1 MSELP
6 VLDFF
11 FEEDC
16 PFCRRVRI
24 DIIDKKL
31 IPKGIVII
39 NPIEVDVNT
48 GAVEMGWYESF
59 CREVKSE
66 PTPVLRLHDKLVGEN
81 NWEFAFLMWKKKPMT
96 ITEEVLS
103 SEEYLEKQIYDK
115 IRVMENTCILEVQPS
130 YELERDMYMA
140 NRRLGLNARIY

>member
-1 MSELP
+1 MNQLP
-6 VLDFF
+6 ILDFF

-24 DIIDKKL
+24 NIIEKL
-31 IPKGIVII
+31 EEKGIVII

-48 GAVEMGWYESF
+48 GAVEMGWYDSF

-66 PTPVLRLHDKLVGEN
+66 PTPLLRLHDKLIGEN
-81 NWEFAFLMWKKKPMT
+81 NWEFAFLMWKKKPVT

-115 IRVMENTCILEVQPS
+115 IRLMKGTCILEVQPS

-140 NRRLGLNARIY
+140 NRRLGLDARVY

>member
-16 PFCRRVRI
+16 PFCRSVRVN
-24 DIIDKKL
+24 IIEKL
-31 IPKGIVII
+31 EEKGIVII

-48 GAVEMGWYESF
+48 GAVEMGWYNSF

-66 PTPVLRLHDKLVGEN
+66 PTPLLRLHDKLVGEN
-81 NWEFAFLMWKKKPMT
+81 NWEFAFLMWKKKPVT

-103 SEEYLEKQIYDK
+103 SEQYLEKQIYDK
-115 IRVMENTCILEVQPS
+115 IRLMNSTCVLEVQPS

-140 NRRLGLNARIY
+140 NRRLGLDARVY

>member
-24 DIIDKKL
+24 NIIEKL
-31 IPKGIVII
+31 QEKGIVKI

-48 GAVEMGWYESF
+48 GAVEMGWYDSF
-59 CREVKSE
+59 CRNVKSE
-66 PTPVLRLHDKLVGEN
+66 PTPLLRLHDKLIGEN
-81 NWEFAFLMWKKKPMT
+81 NLDFAFLMWKKKPVT

-115 IRVMENTCILEVQPS
+115 IRLMKDTCVLEVQPS
-130 YELERDMYMA
+130 YELERDMYLV
-140 NRRLGLNARIY
+140 NRRLGLDARVY

>member
-16 PFCRRVRI
+16 PFCRSVRI
-24 DIIDKKL
+24 NIIEKL
-31 IPKGIVII
+31 QEKGIVII

-48 GAVEMGWYESF
+48 GAVEMGWYNSF

-66 PTPVLRLHDKLVGEN
+66 PTPLLRLHDKLIGEN

-115 IRVMENTCILEVQPS
+115 IRLMNGTCVLEVQPS
-130 YELERDMYMA
+130 YKLERDLYLA
-140 NRRLGLNARIY
+140 NRRLGLDARVY

>member
-1 MSELP
+1 MDELP

-16 PFCRRVRI
+16 PFCRSVRVN
-24 DIIDKKL
+24 IIEKL
-31 IPKGIVII
+31 QEKGIVEI

-66 PTPVLRLHDKLVGEN
+66 PTPLLRLHDKLIGEN

-103 SEEYLEKQIYDK
+103 SEGYLEKQIYDK
-115 IRVMENTCILEVQPS
+115 IRLMKDTCVLEVQSS
-130 YELERDMYMA
+130 YELERDIYMA
-140 NRRLGLNARIY
+140 NRRLGLDARVY

>member
-16 PFCRRVRI
+16 PFCRSVRVN
-24 DIIDKKL
+24 IIEKL
-31 IPKGIVII
+31 EEKGIVII

-48 GAVEMGWYESF
+48 GAVEMGWYDSF

-66 PTPVLRLHDKLVGEN
+66 PTPLLRLHDKLIGEN
-81 NWEFAFLMWKKKPMT
+81 NWEFAFLMWKKKPAT

-103 SEEYLEKQIYDK
+103 SEQYLEKQIYDK
-115 IRVMENTCILEVQPS
+115 IRLMNGTCVLEVQPS
-130 YELERDMYMA
+130 YELERDIYMA
-140 NRRLGLNARIY
+140 NRRLGLDARVY

>member
-16 PFCRRVRI
+16 PFCRSVRI
-24 DIIDKKL
+24 NIIEKL
-31 IPKGIVII
+31 QEKGIVII
-39 NPIEVDVNT
+39 NPIEVDVNM
-48 GAVEMGWYESF
+48 GAVEMGWYNSF

-66 PTPVLRLHDKLVGEN
+66 PTPLLRLHDKLVGEN

-103 SEEYLEKQIYDK
+103 SEQYLEKQIYDK
-115 IRVMENTCILEVQPS
+115 IRLMKDTCILEVQSS
-130 YELERDMYMA
+130 YELERDMYMT
-140 NRRLGLNARIY
+140 NRRLGLDARVY

>member
-1 MSELP
+1 MTELP

-24 DIIDKKL
+24 NIIDKL
-31 IPKGIVII
+31 ITKDIVII

-48 GAVEMGWYESF
+48 GAIEMGWYGSF

-66 PTPVLRLHDKLVGEN
+66 PTPLLRLHDKLIGEN
-81 NWEFAFLMWKKKPMT
+81 NWEYAFLMWKKKPTT

-115 IRVMENTCILEVQPS
+115 IRLMDETCVLEIQPS
-130 YELERDMYMA
+130 IKAERDIYMA
-140 NRRLGLNARIY
+140 NRGLGLDARVY

>member
-1 MSELP
+1 MDELP
-6 VLDFF
+6 ILDFF

-24 DIIDKKL
+24 FIIEKL
-31 IPKGIVII
+31 QEKGIVTI

-48 GAVEMGWYESF
+48 GAVEMGWYNSF

-115 IRVMENTCILEVQPS
+115 IRLMKETCILEVQPS

-140 NRRLGLNARIY
+140 NRRLGLDARVY